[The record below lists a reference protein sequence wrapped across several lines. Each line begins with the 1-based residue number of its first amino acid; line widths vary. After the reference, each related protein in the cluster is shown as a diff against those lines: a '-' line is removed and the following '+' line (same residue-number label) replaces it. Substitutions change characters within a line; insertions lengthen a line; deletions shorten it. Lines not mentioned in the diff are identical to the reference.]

1 MKAIETFEPSYVL
14 TSLCAWPF
22 LYDIECCFLAMR
34 GKFCHILGIRG
45 KVSRSTLAEASE
57 KRDWRIYSYF
67 AQILIHEAR
76 QSYAADDF
84 RLELQEAVYAL
95 DATII
100 DLCLSVF
107 PRV

>member
-1 MKAIETFEPSYVL
+1 MALPSLYRRLFTGRARETLPYLVF
-14 TSLCAWPF
+14 
-22 LYDIECCFLAMR
+22 
-34 GKFCHILGIRG
+34 RG
-45 KVSRSTLAEASE
+45 KVSRNTLAEASE

-76 QSYAADDF
+76 QSCADDDF

-107 PRV
+107 RRV